1 MCFTYVGKRAS
12 AGAKHSR
19 EMFSEQPECACRW
32 WQKSLQASSEKTLGP
47 VKNQAPFAY
56 SLALTCKFQVPGWSL
71 KVPARLAS
79 NLWLSSQQLFR

>member
-12 AGAKHSR
+12 AGAEHSR
-19 EMFSEQPECACRW
+19 EMFSEQPECACRC
-32 WQKSLQASSEKTLGP
+32 WQKSSQASSGWTLGP